1 MLMRAWLGSN
11 GRSIKRP
18 EDKTLQGGCGRRNT
32 VRLMRVGTTRDYML
46 LQGAERVRQA
56 VRWGQAQAQRGRLV
70 GEEFVGSAH

>member
-1 MLMRAWLGSN
+1 M
-11 GRSIKRP
+11 
-18 EDKTLQGGCGRRNT
+18 
-32 VRLMRVGTTRDYML
+32 RLMRVGTTRDYML